1 MTAPVSTGTGAV
13 VLKIRIFQERRLF
26 MVKSKTMTTEST
38 IATTE
43 QVTYD
48 SDMMSAELDKI
59 QLNKSQTIKGILRL
73 VICSAIGKRMIDMD
87 FDHMDKINHLASESF
102 DGQIES
108 HTMLFYGIC
117 GDCLRKS

>member
-38 IATTE
+38 ITTTE
-43 QVTYD
+43 QITYD

-73 VICSAIGKRMIDMD
+73 VICSAIGIAA
-87 FDHMDKINHLASESF
+87 FLF
-102 DGQIES
+102 LY
-108 HTMLFYGIC
+108 HTTVRAKLSLVLFIMP
-117 GDCLRKS
+117 L

>member
-1 MTAPVSTGTGAV
+1 MAAPVSTGTGAV

-48 SDMMSAELDKI
+48 SDDVRR
-59 QLNKSQTIKGILRL
+59 T
-73 VICSAIGKRMIDMD
+73 
-87 FDHMDKINHLASESF
+87 
-102 DGQIES
+102 
-108 HTMLFYGIC
+108 
-117 GDCLRKS
+117 

>member
-1 MTAPVSTGTGAV
+1 MAAPVSTGTGAV

-48 SDMMSAELDKI
+48 SDMMSAELEQKPDYKGH
-59 QLNKSQTIKGILRL
+59 SQI
-73 VICSAIGKRMIDMD
+73 S
-87 FDHMDKINHLASESF
+87 HLFSYRYRSF
-102 DGQIES
+102 FCFCTTQ
-108 HTMLFYGIC
+108 
-117 GDCLRKS
+117 R

>member
-38 IATTE
+38 ITTTE
-43 QVTYD
+43 QITYD

-59 QLNKSQTIKGILRL
+59 KLPDYKGHSQI
-73 VICSAIGKRMIDMD
+73 S
-87 FDHMDKINHLASESF
+87 HLFSYRYRSF
-102 DGQIES
+102 FCFCTTQ
-108 HTMLFYGIC
+108 
-117 GDCLRKS
+117 R

>member
-1 MTAPVSTGTGAV
+1 MAAPVSTGTGAV

-48 SDMMSAELDKI
+48 SDRCPPNLI
-59 QLNKSQTIKGILRL
+59 KS
-73 VICSAIGKRMIDMD
+73 S
-87 FDHMDKINHLASESF
+87 
-102 DGQIES
+102 
-108 HTMLFYGIC
+108 
-117 GDCLRKS
+117 